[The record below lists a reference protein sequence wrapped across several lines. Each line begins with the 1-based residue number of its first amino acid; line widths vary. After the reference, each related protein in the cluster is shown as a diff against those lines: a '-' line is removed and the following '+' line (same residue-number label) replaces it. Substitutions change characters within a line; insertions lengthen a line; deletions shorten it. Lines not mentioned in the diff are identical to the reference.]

1 MQNSANSTEMIK
13 NTAKRICPIFLT
25 NGKSSTVIRPIDIA
39 RKYNID
45 RPRPVRLQDSD
56 NGILIKKLE
65 FVD

>member
-25 NGKSSTVIRPIDIA
+25 NGKSSTVIIPIDIA
-39 RKYNID
+39 RKYKID
-45 RPRPVRLQDSD
+45 RPTHVTLQDTD
-56 NGILIKKLE
+56 KGILIKKLE

>member
-1 MQNSANSTEMIK
+1 MSNPTNNTEMIK

-25 NGKSSTVIRPIDIA
+25 NGKSSTVIIPIDIA

-45 RPRPVRLQDSD
+45 KPTHVTVQDTD
-56 NGILIKKLE
+56 KGILIKKLE